1 MTHEIELAVT
11 SPTLTHQAVASLTTP
26 STPSPPASGQPSTGF
41 KLTKPIEW
49 PRWTKSYKVF
59 QTELRLDDETKDPSA
74 YLKAVLRTV
83 TQLWSDEPDWQ
94 QVVVAFRDG
103 VAYGTDERTRLDL
116 LQGTAAYQQLERGG
130 NYAACFAE
138 QTKSFM
144 GRYSDPVLVNLR
156 VGIIQS

>member
-49 PRWTKSYKVF
+49 PRWTKSYDVF

-74 YLKAVLRTV
+74 YLNAVFRTV
-83 TQLWSDEPDWQ
+83 TQLCSDEPDWQ
-94 QVVVAFRDG
+94 QVVVAFRDS
-103 VAYGTDERTRLDL
+103 VAYGTDERT
-116 LQGTAAYQQLERGG
+116 
-130 NYAACFAE
+130 
-138 QTKSFM
+138 
-144 GRYSDPVLVNLR
+144 
-156 VGIIQS
+156 